1 MNINEYNRMMLD
13 DVMEEEDD
21 QYDRA
26 EEADDD
32 NVSNRAVL
40 RAGDRLALDP
50 RVPNAGPRFQNYRV
64 NERNIERF
72 IAARRQR
79 QAERARVAQNVVRNI
94 GARVAQ
100 RVDDMQ
106 NSWLKF
112 CLFPDLCEPQRMPSM
127 FPVPTHIIRRQ
138 RVTTLSL
145 STPSAG
151 STIYGLYRPE
161 TWPVGL
167 TQGMSMANTNAVLGF
182 PYDGIRSDF
191 VWRMSAPGVDLRD
204 NTYIVNASGNY
215 DLYGHLTAPSVTGV
229 ASGYGAT
236 AGTFAPTNVGNGGVR
251 LIGSFLE
258 IEYVG
263 TVEQHSGMI
272 EVGLRMHN
280 AQHLNELAI
289 PMFMDD
295 SEIVQA
301 PFYKKFKPS
310 DGARVVWFP
319 VDNGD
324 FQFTNYATDWR
335 ANQVLEVSNG
345 VSPTTITDSNPFS
358 TAIDLNDVSNAFGPL
373 QKRVYPQWAVNISGL
388 QVGQSIRISIVSYYE
403 TVPDDSYRDLFLPRK
418 TTEFIDPSKAKSAVT
433 AMVQQGVFATPA
445 KTSSVWSSI
454 RDGLL
459 GVAKFM
465 ANAYQYVGPVAK
477 ISSGVHNRNV
487 GEVFDGV
494 MGIYSTATKGDDGN
508 DGSGANA
515 MYKELIV

>member
-13 DVMEEEDD
+13 DGMEEED

-26 EEADDD
+26 EDDD
-32 NVSNRAVL
+32 NISNRAVL

-50 RVPNAGPRFQNYRV
+50 RVPNAGPRYQGYRY
-64 NERNIERF
+64 NERNIER
-72 IAARRQR
+72 AVAR
-79 QAERARVAQNVVRNI
+79 
-94 GARVAQ
+94 ARVAQ
-100 RVDDMQ
+100 RVVQNIGQRVAQKVDDMRD
-106 NSWLKF
+106 SWLKF
-112 CLFPDLCEPQRMPSM
+112 CLFPDISEPQRMPSM
-127 FPVPTHIIRRQ
+127 FPVPTHIVRRQ

-145 STPSAG
+145 SNPSSG
-151 STIYGLYRPE
+151 STIYGLFRPE

-167 TQGMSMANTNAVLGF
+167 STGMSMSNPSLNLGF

-191 VWRMSAPGVDLRD
+191 VWRMSTPGVDLRD
-204 NTYIVNASGNY
+204 NTFIANASGNY
-215 DLYGHLTAPSVTGV
+215 DLYGHLTAPSVTGT

-236 AGTFAPTNVGNGGVR
+236 AGTFSPTNVGNGGVR

-301 PFYKKFKPS
+301 PFYKKFKPA

-335 ANQVLEVSNG
+335 ANQVLDVAVG
-345 VSPTTITDSNPFS
+345 TTPVTITDSNPFS
-358 TAIDLNDVSNAFGPL
+358 NTIELNDVSNAFGPL

-388 QVGQSIRISIVSYYE
+388 QVGQAIRVSIVSYYE
-403 TVPDDSYRDLFLPRK
+403 TVPDDSYRDLFLPKK
-418 TTEFIDPSKAKSAVT
+418 TSEYIDPSKAKSAIT

-445 KTSSVWSSI
+445 KTSSIWSSV
-454 RDGLL
+454 REGLL

-465 ANAYQYVGPVAK
+465 SGAYEYAGPVAK
-477 ISSGVHNRNV
+477 LTTGVHNRNV

-494 MGIYSTATKGDDGN
+494 MGIYSVASKQDGGN
-508 DGSGANA
+508 SGYNA
-515 MYKELIV
+515 KDLIKDYVH